1 MQVDFVEL
9 KTAPSH
15 VVEAILHRIHDWV
28 AGLSLAAH
36 QRTSIH
42 QPLQDHDQIGV
53 VDILLSGSEMVSDLI
68 DSGPTARPLPVLP
81 AHSVVHLARHDHGLE
96 LLKILR
102 ISTPTP

>member
-36 QRTSIH
+36 QRH
-42 QPLQDHDQIGV
+42 QIGV
-53 VDILLSGSEMVSDLI
+53 VDILLSGSEMLSDLI